1 MTEDGAFNIVRAWL
15 VRLAAD
21 AIVLDPLRAPL
32 GEIIR
37 DHQDG
42 PRPEGAYATINL
54 LGSDDLE
61 EVRCEEFRA
70 VEVEI
75 EGEPLP
81 VERFALKSTRA
92 VEFRFR
98 IDVFASRP
106 MEWIR
111 LFRTAAM
118 AGDMQVDLLPL
129 VVRDV
134 GEAQR
139 IAADEITAI
148 LAAQREQR
156 APIEAEQALLRNR
169 QELLIAR
176 QQSALNTLH
185 AAELILAT
193 LLFLKHRAQLTL
205 APQAKSMLLI

>member
-139 IAADEITAI
+139 APDLTQAHWEGRARFDVAFGALVADEMIVDGVESGAVNFEGEGGATVQET
-148 LAAQREQR
+148 LNYVR
-156 APIEAEQALLRNR
+156 A
-169 QELLIAR
+169 
-176 QQSALNTLH
+176 
-185 AAELILAT
+185 
-193 LLFLKHRAQLTL
+193 
-205 APQAKSMLLI
+205 